1 MWWTVVVLDVVAV
14 VAGAG
19 RPRAEAGMETVAS
32 GMTWATAAFA
42 ASRCS
47 SAADTVAA
55 TELTSVNRLM
65 PVAWTSLSS
74 VSRADWLPT
83 TAADLAL
90 AAGVPGVAWPNWF
103 FRTTMTG
110 RSTSRD
116 SCAARVGDS
125 DPKAGSI
132 VPLAAPAV
140 SRARGRG
147 HAAEYGGGGGGH
159 GKNGQQL
166 AF

>member
-1 MWWTVVVLDVVAV
+1 
-14 VAGAG
+14 
-19 RPRAEAGMETVAS
+19 
-32 GMTWATAAFA
+32 MTWATAAFA

-65 PVAWTSLSS
+65 PVAWTALSS
-74 VSRADWLPT
+74 VSRAAWLPV

-116 SCAARVGDS
+116 SCTARVGDS
-125 DPKAGSI
+125 DPKAG
-132 VPLAAPAV
+132 
-140 SRARGRG
+140 
-147 HAAEYGGGGGGH
+147 
-159 GKNGQQL
+159 
-166 AF
+166 